1 MKKPSSLLILSALL
15 ALAACDE
22 GGTGVSAGGEYR
34 AVLQSP
40 HGDEGAAAIE
50 IQGAGVRSV
59 AGGEGTRVFMQPAAG
74 GTRVVVVREPAGPV
88 EFTLTLAPGSKLP
101 QVRVVEVADGQDQP
115 RASLAGYRVTL
126 QR

>member
-1 MKKPSSLLILSALL
+1 MKTRSTRFILPALL

-22 GGTGVSAGGEYR
+22 GGTGVPAGGEYR

-40 HGDEGAAAIE
+40 NGAEGAAAFE
-50 IQGAGVRSV
+50 LEGGGVRSV

-74 GTRVVVVREPAGPV
+74 GTRVIAVREPAGPI

-101 QVRVVEVADGQDQP
+101 QARVVEVADGQDQP

-126 QR
+126 ER